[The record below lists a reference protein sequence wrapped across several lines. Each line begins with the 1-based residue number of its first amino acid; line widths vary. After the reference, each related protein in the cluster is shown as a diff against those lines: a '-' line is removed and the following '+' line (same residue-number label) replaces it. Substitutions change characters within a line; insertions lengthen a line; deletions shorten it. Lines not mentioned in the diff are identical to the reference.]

1 MLPDDT
7 PSDDTRVAVPLA
19 LDAKA
24 FVGLDR
30 FAVVTDLAGET
41 MGTMWRVRLA
51 APTGFDTA
59 ALQVGIEARLAAIVA
74 EMSHWL
80 PTSLLC
86 GFNRSPANCWTELP
100 DDFAAVIGVGLEIA
114 RRSNGAFD
122 PTIGRLVDLRGFG
135 PTARTGV
142 PATEDLDVALQASG
156 WRKLAFA
163 AQTLR
168 IRQPGGMWLD
178 LSGIAKGYAVD
189 VVADLIGEAGIK
201 HCLVEIGGELVG
213 RGLRPDGDPWW
224 VDLETPPDVSFPPMR
239 VALHQMAVATSG
251 DYVRGAHNLDPA
263 TGLSVQNGV
272 SSVSVLHKSAM
283 IADGWASALT
293 VMGPENAAMTAD
305 REGLP
310 VRLIV
315 REGADVMEW
324 ISPALEAML

>member
-1 MLPDDT
+1 
-7 PSDDTRVAVPLA
+7 
-19 LDAKA
+19 
-24 FVGLDR
+24 
-30 FAVVTDLAGET
+30 
-41 MGTMWRVRLA
+41 MGTTWRVRLA
-51 APTGFDTA
+51 APTGFDFA
-59 ALQVGIEARLAAIVA
+59 ALQAVIEARLAAIVA

-86 GFNRSPANCWTELP
+86 GFNRSPANSWTELP
-100 DDFAAVIGVGLEIA
+100 DDFAAVVGVGLEIA
-114 RRSNGAFD
+114 RRSGGAFD
-122 PTIGRLVDLRGFG
+122 PTIGRLIDLWGFG
-135 PTARTGV
+135 ATARTEA
-142 PATEDLDVALQASG
+142 PTADALETALKASG

-168 IRQPGGMWLD
+168 IRQPGGLWLD

-189 VVADLIGEAGIK
+189 VVADLIADAGIG

-224 VDLETPPDVSFPPMR
+224 VDLETPPDVSFPLLR

-263 TGLSVQNGV
+263 TGRSVENGV

-283 IADGWASALT
+283 IADAWASALT
-293 VMGPENAAMTAD
+293 VMGPENAAMTSD

-315 REGADVMEW
+315 RDGTDVMEW